1 MSTFWPFIV
10 IGIFTGSL
18 YGLAAM
24 GVTLTYKTTGV
35 FNIAYGAVAMFCAF
49 AYWQLHDQWHITAW
63 FSMPIMILIVAPAL
77 GLVFERLFKS
87 VAGLSAEIPMV
98 VALAMLA
105 VLSTVVG
112 LIWGGETRQLQTI
125 FPRSTFKLGST
136 LHVGYD
142 QLGTLLVSLALG
154 AALWWLLRHTRF
166 GTATR
171 AVVDNGDLAG
181 IIGVNAANVRRGAW
195 AISSMFAAVVGILL
209 SPTQTLNIDTLILVV
224 IYAFAPAVLGFVY
237 GLPWAFGG
245 ALLLGILQ
253 SILSRWGASGTIADL
268 EAGIPYLAL
277 FVLLIVLGSRL
288 KEAGVSISPMA
299 TSSTASPGDSS
310 SLSDPLSDL
319 VRGSGPWI
327 ERHRPL
333 LLGSAAFGVMLLLP
347 SAVHGAVLGVVTLSV
362 AYSLVALSLV
372 VLMGWAG
379 QPSLAQFSFAGV
391 GAFTV
396 GHLAGSHG
404 QHFLF
409 ATLVGMAIAVP
420 VGLLVG
426 LPSLRLKGLYFMLA
440 TFAFALI
447 MDNLVFNRVDVG
459 GGVTGITDPRPQ
471 IFGISFASGISLYF
485 LSLAIFGAIALGA
498 YLLRIG
504 PIGRRL
510 SILRDSPTAAQ
521 TLGVNLTVT
530 KLVTFAICGAVAALG
545 GALYGAQVQA
555 INPLDFM
562 WSVSLELLLL
572 VVLGG
577 RSLIVGAAIAGATFG
592 ISHLPGIPVSVT
604 NYIPLLVAIG
614 AIGLSRTPE
623 GTVALSVA
631 EARRCFSVLRP
642 RPRRPLVADT
652 VPRTLQRVEVGSGRG

>member
-10 IGIFTGSL
+10 IGIFSGSL

-24 GVTLTYKTTGV
+24 GVTLTYNTTGV
-35 FNIAYGAVAMFCAF
+35 FNFAYGAVAMFCAF
-49 AYWQLHDQWHITAW
+49 TYWQLHDVWHISAW
-63 FSMPIMILIVAPAL
+63 FSIPIMVLIVAPAL

-105 VLSTVVG
+105 VLETAAT
-112 LIWGGETRQLQTI
+112 LIWGGQTRQLQTV
-125 FPRSTFKLGST
+125 FPRSTFVLGST

-142 QLGTLLVSLALG
+142 QLGTLLVSLAMG
-154 AALWWLLRHTRF
+154 AGLWWLLRHTRF

-195 AISSMFAAVVGILL
+195 AISSMFAALVGILL
-209 SPTQTLNIDTLILVV
+209 SPTQTLNIDALILVV

-245 ALLLGILQ
+245 ALLLGIVQ
-253 SILSRWGASGTIADL
+253 SVLSRWGASGTIVDL

-299 TSSTASPGDSS
+299 TASASSSGD
-310 SLSDPLSDL
+310 SLSDSLADL
-319 VRGSGPWI
+319 VHGSASWVD
-327 ERHRPL
+327 RHRPL
-333 LLGSAAFGVMLLLP
+333 LLGSVAFVVMLLLP
-347 SAVHGAVLGVVTLSV
+347 AGVHGAVLGVVTLSI
-362 AYSLVALSLV
+362 AYALAALSLI

-447 MDNLVFNRVDVG
+447 MDNLVFNRTDVG
-459 GGVTGITDPRPQ
+459 GGVTGITDPRPV
-471 IFGISFASGISLYF
+471 IFGVSFTSGVSLYF
-485 LSLAIFGAIALGA
+485 LSLVIFGVIALGA

-510 SILRDSPTAAQ
+510 SILRDAPTAAQ

-555 INPLDFM
+555 ITPFDFQ
-562 WSVSLELLLL
+562 WNVSLELLLL

-577 RSLIVGAAIAGATFG
+577 RSLITGAVIAALTFG
-592 ISHLPGIPVSVT
+592 VSHLPGIPVTVS
-604 NYIPLLVAIG
+604 NYIPLGVALG

-623 GTVALSVA
+623 GTVAISVM
-631 EARRCFSVLRP
+631 EAQRCFSVLRP
-642 RPRRPLVADT
+642 RPRRPFVLDT
-652 VPRTLQRVEVGSGRG
+652 APSAFQRVEVGSGR